1 MLTARWRWKD
11 SANIRLNETVT
22 VKGAT
27 TCKKGKKTDNDYGDF
42 WRVHDNRYDLS
53 PLIDKYP
60 GGSQWLEEFQC
71 WQDFSQIFLQ
81 KDGHSAQFFLALWNL
96 MDSTWP
102 WNEEFTRKSS
112 LCPRK
117 WRMRTEKTSICCLW
131 SSCSLPWC
139 RPVTGLWALSC
150 GWGSKLVFSSDSSV
164 SWHHPDI
171 YRAGD
176 EFALGSDWVRVSWTP
191 LAIVVMLMEICW
203 PNWFRTAITSFI
215 ICSRRSTTACCPSC
229 KPISW
234 KRVANYLSKTLNST
248 SRVWLNGATTREW
261 CLESSRPKRST
272 VIWQLF
278 SSDDDSTS
286 RCGMQFGHRRPF
298 LFALPTPSYLLNFV
312 PPSTPSFSFSIFGLC
327 LLSVVHNSAL
337 SSCPLFASFNFLLSS
352 IQRKFRLIRC
362 VKSIKCPQSETSGG
376 PVDSHRSQ

>member
-1 MLTARWRWKD
+1 MLSIFYACTLEAVAMLTARWRC
-11 SANIRLNETVT
+11 AHGETT
-22 VKGAT
+22 WETSGRIPMA
-27 TCKKGKKTDNDYGDF
+27 GSGPGDGHHWPVWMF
-42 WRVHDNRYDLS
+42 
-53 PLIDKYP
+53 PP
-60 GGSQWLEEFQC
+60 EFKC

-171 YRAGD
+171 YHAGN

-191 LAIVVMLMEICW
+191 FAIVVMLMEICW

-248 SRVWLNGATTREW
+248 SRVWLRGATTRECW
-261 CLESSRPKRST
+261 TSWLAPKPWLPAGKEVSMK
-272 VIWQLF
+272 
-278 SSDDDSTS
+278 SDLAKCCVWDNSILQEI
-286 RCGMQFGHRRPF
+286 CII
-298 LFALPTPSYLLNFV
+298 NF
-312 PPSTPSFSFSIFGLC
+312 
-327 LLSVVHNSAL
+327 
-337 SSCPLFASFNFLLSS
+337 
-352 IQRKFRLIRC
+352 
-362 VKSIKCPQSETSGG
+362 
-376 PVDSHRSQ
+376 